1 MSVPINTTEV
11 LNFQQFGID
20 PKFASISNTSLS
32 KDKYLCVRE
41 VTETEGNVV
50 IIDLQQ
56 NNSVTRHK
64 NTADSAVMHPSRN
77 VIAMRGGNVLQ
88 VFDLGARQRLK
99 SFQLNPGQTVSYWTW
114 LDDDILAFVSSGQV
128 YHWSLSSQNN
138 PIPIFQVQPPLSNG
152 SIMKY
157 SMSHDQQWVCIS
169 GLAQEGNQIVG
180 KLQLYS
186 RERNAS
192 QMIDAFAFEF
202 GRYQTVP
209 ILIFSNKN
217 QNGMFMNIIPLGA
230 SPAAQQFGK
239 KNVDLPIAND
249 AQGDIPLQLLFS
261 QKYDT
266 AYLLTKMGYLY
277 LVEVETPFVYIS
289 ARVSQTPFIHASLTR
304 EGGIIAL
311 SRDGRMTK
319 LTINDST
326 IIEFVAKTR
335 GNPQSASHIA
345 SSAGLQISGD
355 FMNQQLDQLIRQGN
369 YVEAAHC
376 AANSPGGSLRNMQT
390 IQKLLSIQTMGGAPP
405 LLQYFNELLNITKLN
420 EVESIELCRIVV
432 NLNKTNLIEKW
443 IKEDKLTPSEA
454 LGDVCRPD
462 PRIAVAI
469 YLRAN
474 VSEKVVAT
482 FAEMNAFDKL
492 QAYCQKDVIHAELDA
507 NHYHCSA
514 YSAR

>member
-1 MSVPINTTEV
+1 
-11 LNFQQFGID
+11 
-20 PKFASISNTSLS
+20 
-32 KDKYLCVRE
+32 
-41 VTETEGNVV
+41 
-50 IIDLQQ
+50 
-56 NNSVTRHK
+56 
-64 NTADSAVMHPSRN
+64 
-77 VIAMRGGNVLQ
+77 
-88 VFDLGARQRLK
+88 
-99 SFQLNPGQTVSYWTW
+99 
-114 LDDDILAFVSSGQV
+114 
-128 YHWSLSSQNN
+128 
-138 PIPIFQVQPPLSNG
+138 
-152 SIMKY
+152 
-157 SMSHDQQWVCIS
+157 
-169 GLAQEGNQIVG
+169 
-180 KLQLYS
+180 
-186 RERNAS
+186 
-192 QMIDAFAFEF
+192 
-202 GRYQTVP
+202 
-209 ILIFSNKN
+209 
-217 QNGMFMNIIPLGA
+217 
-230 SPAAQQFGK
+230 
-239 KNVDLPIAND
+239 
-249 AQGDIPLQLLFS
+249 
-261 QKYDT
+261 
-266 AYLLTKMGYLY
+266 MGYLY

-492 QAYCQKDVIHAELDA
+492 QAYCQKMSYTPNWMQIITIVARTAPDKAEPLLTHVANNGQPLVDAKQVVNLLVQFQMIRQAIRFLIDVLQTDREEDSDLQTMLFEIALKNMPKLAEELFVK
-507 NHYHCSA
+507 NIFHVL
-514 YSAR
+514 